1 MTSLC
6 GKKLVKLSN
15 WSIKF
20 IEGVNNDF
28 DIVLKGIVG
37 ENNIFLITGTKY
49 ITDPVI
55 RVVKFNT
62 ILCDDNVYVTLESPI
77 NERKMVHKGFTIE
90 FISCFRY
97 GFPTNWVPMIE
108 NFFSQVKS
116 KSDLSLP
123 SELLDVAF
131 RDMSNYK
138 DVYITSAVSIKN
150 WYLDLHLSENED
162 DFYVVLIGYLDC
174 ASDSYN
180 DHTYCEAVVRD
191 REDIDVILCGKQE
204 LYKLVTPIDSEK
216 MLELGYSVEIIECFR
231 FGFPSNWSEIWLE
244 FFNQYEGSAESY
256 EISGSLAT
264 QAIEEMDSFR
274 FSQQLDDSIYKGSF
288 TYEETQYPHK
298 DTTRKMIDLK
308 GEGVIEVESSMP
320 YYLLSGSF
328 KSNEGEF
335 QALHKV
341 NTPMEPCRE
350 IKGCFQQTQRVFLG
364 DIINP
369 ESPVSS
375 PSLLN
380 SFSERNDFLTPYNKS
395 LSNQN
400 INDETQLTNF
410 FPLTET
416 SSRSSGI
423 YEDYLEEG
431 SQDKNQSLEMP
442 KINSINHQSIDYNT
456 NPERFFNATLGLADI
471 ENTSRGMF
479 NITGGSFNLSISSNN
494 GSEKTKRPV
503 YYLPAAKHI
512 VKSKNKPKKP
522 KVREPVEKRF
532 DFEKLV
538 YEEIEKKRNYDSYR
552 SNDFEDNL
560 M

>member
-1 MTSLC
+1 MNSLG
-6 GKKLVKLSN
+6 GKKLVQLSN

-28 DIVLKGIVG
+28 DVVLKGVVG
-37 ENNIFLITGTKY
+37 ENNIFLTTSTKY
-49 ITDPVI
+49 ITDPII

-62 ILCDDNVYVTLESPI
+62 ILCEDNVYVTLESPI

-97 GFPTNWVPMIE
+97 GFPTNWVAIIE

-116 KSDLSLP
+116 KNDLSLP
-123 SELLDVAF
+123 GQLLDVAS
-131 RDMSNYK
+131 RDMNKYK
-138 DVYITSAVSIKN
+138 DIYTTNATSIKN

-174 ASDSYN
+174 ASDIYN

-204 LYKLVTPIDSEK
+204 LYKLVTPIDSDK
-216 MLELGYSVEIIECFR
+216 MAELGYSVEIIECFR

-244 FFNQYEGSAESY
+244 FFNQYEGLAESY
-256 EISGSLAT
+256 GISSSLAT

-274 FSQQLDDSIYKGSF
+274 CSQQLDDSIFKGSF

-298 DTTRKMIDLK
+298 DITRNMIDLR

-328 KSNEGEF
+328 KSNEDKF
-335 QALHKV
+335 QTLHKV
-341 NTPMEPCRE
+341 DTPVTPCKE
-350 IKGCFQQTQRVFLG
+350 IKGCFRQTQKVLLG
-364 DIINP
+364 DICNS

-380 SFSERNDFLTPYNKS
+380 SFSERNDFPTPYSKS
-395 LSNQN
+395 LSVQN
-400 INDETQLTNF
+400 INDGTQLTNF
-410 FPLTET
+410 FPLTGT
-416 SSRSSGI
+416 SSLSSGI
-423 YEDYLEEG
+423 YEDYFEEE
-431 SQDKNQSLEMP
+431 SQNKNQPLEMS
-442 KINSINHQSIDYNT
+442 KINTINHQSIDYNT

-494 GSEKTKRPV
+494 DSEKTKRPV
-503 YYLPAAKHI
+503 YYLPAAKYI

-522 KVREPVEKRF
+522 KVREVIEKRF

-538 YEEIEKKRNYDSYR
+538 YEEIERKRNYDSYN
-552 SNDFEDNL
+552 SNDFDDSL